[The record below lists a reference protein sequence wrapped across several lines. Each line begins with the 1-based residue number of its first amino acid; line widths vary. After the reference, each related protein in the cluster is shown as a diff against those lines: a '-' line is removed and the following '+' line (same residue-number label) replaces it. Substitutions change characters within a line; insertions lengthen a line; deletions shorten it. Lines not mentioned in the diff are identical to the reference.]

1 MKTFATEKF
10 VKDSVQQ
17 RQHGKR
23 GRSPLSINGGRS
35 HPISPLS
42 PGTPLLQRQCACG
55 GNCPRCQEK
64 LGIQTNLRIS
74 KPGDQYE
81 QEADRLA
88 DQVMRIPEPSIER
101 LIEPEEESVR
111 RKAIPNPTPL
121 NSAQSSCEVPP
132 IIHEVLNSPGQL
144 LDPETRT
151 FMESRFGHDFSQ
163 VRVHTNT
170 KAAESAKAVN
180 ALAYTFGRDLVFQQ
194 CHYNPT
200 TAKGRKLLAH
210 ELAHVTQQASPIVQ
224 RTPIPGDPSSSP
236 LLSPSLAR
244 LLGSLVLDNFALDGA
259 RLTTQHEL
267 QLPGLAE
274 TLVMLLRNYPN
285 GIVRI
290 TGHADATGSESHNLG
305 LGQDRA
311 EAVRDVLVLG
321 GVPETR
327 IITTSAGEEEL
338 RSSTQRA
345 EPRNRRVEVQFQP
358 ESVVQ
363 LVSRPPVQRPP
374 SLLQEPEKPL
384 DSWGFIRPPLK
395 PETLAERINR
405 IVKQPLPERPRLRSF
420 NDLFWERVDEGLDNV
435 MRRVDVPE
443 SLRPWIRRGVHA
455 AIERG
460 AEKIFDQ
467 VADAVELDDTQTEA
481 IRAIIEATMAQP
493 AF

>member
-1 MKTFATEKF
+1 MRTLATKQPS
-10 VKDSVQQ
+10 KDSAQKQ
-17 RQHGKR
+17 
-23 GRSPLSINGGRS
+23 NGYSARRS
-35 HPISPLS
+35 HHSSSLS
-42 PGTPLLQRQCACG
+42 TGLPLLQRQCACG
-55 GNCPRCQEK
+55 GGCPRCKES
-64 LGIQTNLRIS
+64 LIQTKLKIS
-74 KPGDQYE
+74 EPGDKYE
-81 QEADRLA
+81 QEADRIA
-88 DQVMRIPEPSIER
+88 DRVMRIPEPSIER

-121 NSAQSSCEVPP
+121 NSAQSSYEVPP

-236 LLSPSLAR
+236 LVSPSLAR
-244 LLGSLVLDNFALDGA
+244 FLGSLVLDNFALDRA
-259 RLTTQHEL
+259 ILTRQHQV
-267 QLPGLAE
+267 QLAELAE
-274 TLVMLLRNYPN
+274 TLLMLLRNYPS
-285 GIVRI
+285 GIIRI
-290 TGHADATGSESHNLG
+290 TGYADATGSESHNLG
-305 LGQDRA
+305 LGQRRA
-311 EAVRDVLVLG
+311 DAVRDALILA

-327 IITTSAGEEEL
+327 IITTSMGEEEL
-338 RSSTQRA
+338 RVSTQRA

-363 LVSRPPVQRPP
+363 LLSQPPIQAPP
-374 SLLQEPEKPL
+374 QPSQEPERPL
-384 DSWGFIRPPLK
+384 DLRLRHPLE
-395 PETLAERINR
+395 PETLEERINR
-405 IVKQPLPERPRLRSF
+405 ILREPLPERPRRSF
-420 NDLFWERVDEGLDNV
+420 NDLFWERVDEGLDDV
-435 MRRVDVPE
+435 MDRVDVPE
-443 SLRPWIRRGVHA
+443 SLRPWVRRGVRA

-460 AEKIFDQ
+460 AEEIFDR
-467 VADAVELDDTQTEA
+467 VADQVGLDDTQAET
-481 IRAIIEATMAQP
+481 IRTVIEATIAQP
-493 AF
+493 VF

>member
-1 MKTFATEKF
+1 M
-10 VKDSVQQ
+10 
-17 RQHGKR
+17 
-23 GRSPLSINGGRS
+23 
-35 HPISPLS
+35 
-42 PGTPLLQRQCACG
+42 PLLQRKCACG
-55 GNCPRCQEK
+55 GGCPRCKEE
-64 LGIQTNLRIS
+64 LGIQTKLKIS
-74 KPGDQYE
+74 EPGDKYE

-88 DQVMRIPEPSIER
+88 DQVMRVPEPSIER

-244 LLGSLVLDNFALDGA
+244 FLGSLVLDNFALDGA

-267 QLPGLAE
+267 QLPELAE

-338 RSSTQRA
+338 RGSTQRA

-374 SLLQEPEKPL
+374 SLLQEPKKPL
-384 DSWGFIRPPLK
+384 DSWGFIRPPLPLK

-467 VADAVELDDTQTEA
+467 VADAVELDDTETEA